1 MQCCQYRLTL
11 VFFLIC
17 RSLAFSVIWEM
28 NADATVVDVKYHK
41 TVIKSQVCHLFHCC
55 LLAVII
61 VQTEQYGEM
70 ELM

>member
-1 MQCCQYRLTL
+1 
-11 VFFLIC
+11 
-17 RSLAFSVIWEM
+17 M